1 MARRLRGAMIDLA
14 ETGHGDVVK
23 LKDVRP
29 PEWRLRVGDRRAFF
43 RGSGEMRRKSTYS
56 GFGGETRHMDTRPET
71 RVADE
76 VWIATALLHRRHPDR
91 DDFTVRE
98 IVRQAET
105 EKIADGPLRPGV
117 QVHAYLHCVANKAP
131 NPGRHRTLFETS
143 KGRRRLFRPG
153 DPCHPRRSSGKDLP
167 RDDEIPPACRGL
179 IEWYR
184 NEYAG
189 GGGRREADPILS
201 LRGLGKALRAGED
214 ADACV
219 ERLRKGWG

>member
-1 MARRLRGAMIDLA
+1 MNI
-14 ETGHGDVVK
+14 
-23 LKDVRP
+23 
-29 PEWRLRVGDRRAFF
+29 
-43 RGSGEMRRKSTYS
+43 
-56 GFGGETRHMDTRPET
+56 

-91 DDFTVRE
+91 DDFAVRE

-131 NPGRHRTLFETS
+131 NPGRYRMLFETS

-167 RDDEIPPACRGL
+167 RDDEIPPAYRGL

-189 GGGRREADPILS
+189 GGGGGREADPILS
-201 LRGLGKALRAGED
+201 LRGLGKALWADED
-214 ADACV
+214 ADEYV
-219 ERLRKGWG
+219 ERLREGWG

>member
-1 MARRLRGAMIDLA
+1 
-14 ETGHGDVVK
+14 
-23 LKDVRP
+23 
-29 PEWRLRVGDRRAFF
+29 
-43 RGSGEMRRKSTYS
+43 
-56 GFGGETRHMDTRPET
+56 MDTRPET

-105 EKIADGPLRPGV
+105 EKIADGPLHPGV
-117 QVHAYLHCVANKAP
+117 QVHACLRCVANKAP
-131 NPGRHRTLFETS
+131 NPGRYRMLFETS
-143 KGRRRLFRPG
+143 KGRRLFPPG
-153 DPCHPRRSSGKDLP
+153 DPSHPRRSSGKDLP
-167 RDDEIPPACRGL
+167 RDDETPPAYRGL

-189 GGGRREADPILS
+189 GGCREADPILS
-201 LRGLGKALRAGED
+201 LRGLGKALRADED

-219 ERLRKGWG
+219 ERLREGWG